1 MPISGDGTYDEDYD
15 DEYVENEDEQGEQER
30 QTNILNEKRARK
42 LAEDDAQRLYA
53 RVRNLEREEE
63 KASKRI
69 SETKKKAEVRFTL

>member
-1 MPISGDGTYDEDYD
+1 MPVSGDGTYDEDYD
-15 DEYVENEDEQGEQER
+15 NEYEGGNEDDQEQQR

-42 LAEDDAQRLYA
+42 IAEEDAQRLYA

-69 SETKKKAEVRFTL
+69 SETKKKAEVRYLE